1 MTPYAR
7 RGVHGQTV
15 EALARRILGG
25 EIPEGATLDL
35 VALQSE
41 LDVSLTAQHR
51 QHPEEAQA
59 EPGEAD

>member
-15 EALARRILGG
+15 ETLARRVLSG
-25 EIPEGATLDL
+25 EIPEGSTLDL

-41 LDVSLTAQHR
+41 L
-51 QHPEEAQA
+51 
-59 EPGEAD
+59 

>member
-15 EALARRILGG
+15 ETLARRMLSG

-35 VALQSE
+35 GGLQASWT
-41 LDVSLTAQHR
+41 SA
-51 QHPEEAQA
+51 
-59 EPGEAD
+59 